1 MASWNPAFMPKS
13 AADLPAPLPTDNTVA
28 DTTDH
33 ANRVAQDGSDF
44 WGIDGGEE
52 DVPAQNGASD
62 SWFPD
67 YGTGNHTTLPATDAQ
82 ATSQIT
88 SETDTNTPDTATEQT
103 ETAHVTTEDAE
114 AVEPAPTQTD
124 EAPEPIAEN
133 AQTTKAVPEDAAT
146 ADLAP
151 EHAEPTDATTT
162 EKADTDEPSDVAS
175 KHTSTMSFTRTIPHE
190 PSWSDDGD
198 PEWNLAR
205 ADTDPFKFLPS
216 SDRTNSFPPVPPL
229 EQHEQQQ
236 EEQQENQQVQQVEQ
250 QQQPQTEPHL
260 EQLPIVQP
268 QVANFL
274 GDGDEVE
281 VQGDD
286 GFFSQLS
293 EAQNDGFDQFG
304 AQDEN
309 NSQQY
314 MGGDLGAKATEAL
327 DARFEEGVPLI
338 AHDGNTTAERE
349 DTKDL
354 FGGEDANDEDDFFSQ
369 VQQGT
374 ANQTEFEAQPLERKS
389 TMQVLGA
396 MDMGSVQPNFPPVEE
411 QPEKEA
417 DATVET
423 QTHDHPE
430 TTSADLNTG
439 EGHEEQKPAG
449 EDVEAKWKE
458 LFADD
463 EEDTLSLLD
472 DSTEASNE
480 IKEKEIDP
488 AAFFGSDD
496 EGFLDDSEEFPTME
510 ETTQPSAPSVAGSN
524 TTTTPTTRYMP
535 QTQTPSLSLS
545 GAPNPYAPTAPPL
558 TSAPSNPYFPAAPS
572 TVAQTPSV
580 TPFGAPVSAPPPSG
594 RFGYGAVPPPQIER
608 KAQSFV
614 DKKGGYQSPYDLP
627 MEVVKVKKRPSTA
640 TLNKPV
646 TAPAAPPPS
655 KSATHLPPPPPTSV
669 PHSSQPGVKPPPPR
683 GEAKPK
689 DKFFEEL
696 PVVTKARPASRN
708 TMGTASPAQSSPY
721 GPPPSAG
728 PPSIASQPPVP
739 GMPSAMGS
747 VPNSSFTQHAEIPNL
762 VAPPRVNPYA
772 SIQSSTTSLAPAVP
786 APASSRYSPAPSSG
800 SQLSTPVPP
809 AAASR
814 YSPAPPASRPTSSGY
829 TPTTSVPPVL
839 PPVLPHQPRTSSPL
853 AHFESRPLVSS
864 HAESGLAEKRSSN
877 SLYDLRLQRV
887 PSLPPTQEVEEE
899 GPMQGMV
906 SPNQVPASH
915 QTSPTASRHGA
926 VPHRSRRT
934 PPPQSLTVQPVTS
947 PQRAAYSYQPA
958 ASAPS
963 HEFAPPPRSQTQSP
977 GALYGNRN
985 VKPIEPI
992 PRPSSVTDATSPRA
1006 ALYSPITMQPSSTF
1020 PPISTTTSR
1029 PRGNTQNFNLVPPT
1043 DGREHDPLQRWR
1055 GVPLISW
1062 GVGGALVTMF
1072 PKNVPRYGM
1081 GQTAPMV
1088 IRSPGEV
1095 KVKSMKDIEPME
1107 ERLAK
1112 FPGPLKGKSKKKET
1126 IAWLT
1131 NGIEMLERTVPHNLS
1146 HQLNPSHDDKRTTER
1161 LLLWKILRVFV
1172 EHDGVLEGNPTV
1184 NQAVRE
1190 ILYPEASTIGG
1201 QPEFTNA
1208 LNPSGLGNSATT
1220 SLQADSVDSS
1230 AVEQIRN
1237 HLISGDNEK
1246 AVWAAVDKRLWGH
1259 AFLLANALNPDL
1271 YKRVAQEFVKNEV
1284 NSTGHNNE
1292 SLAALYDVLS
1302 GNHEE
1307 SVDELVP
1314 AHARA
1319 GLQLVAKNSSSGPS
1333 KDAMGGL
1340 DKWRETLSLILSNRT
1355 ADDARAINFLGNL
1368 LSGYGRAEAAHIC
1381 FLFARSQ
1388 TIFGGLDNPNSNF
1401 VLVGSDHRRQADH
1414 FAKEIE
1420 PLLLSEVY
1428 EYGQSLAGGT
1438 VPVSNPHLAAY
1449 KLQHAYA
1456 LAEYGF
1462 RDKALQYCEAI
1473 TAAITAQTKR
1483 SPYYHPILEAYVDD
1497 LMKRL
1502 KQAPKEESNS
1512 WIPKPSMNK
1521 VSDSM
1526 WNRFNKFVAGDDNE
1540 DGSKGSPD
1548 AAGESGPFARIAGGT
1563 PTISRSPSVNNLE
1576 TFGATIPS
1584 YGMPSAPVTNG
1595 PNMFSPPPPT
1605 RTASRYAPGA
1615 PQPST
1620 PNYNP
1625 YETNSPYAPRSSMER
1640 ASGEYSR
1647 SSVELPRQSLDSQR
1661 GYSHS
1666 SYAPNRTSSPAQ
1678 PYTPYGTTPQ
1688 ESSYSLHNMQPQ
1700 QSLTSPAA
1708 TTSGY
1713 QPFTPQNNVSANDE
1727 PSNEPPSAPS
1737 TGYQPPSY
1745 GYEPP
1750 SFTPYEAPATN
1761 DEEEGASKENGDSNQ
1776 GGEGVNTFEPP
1787 SFQPYSYEP
1796 PSYEP
1801 DTPPSKDD
1809 DESEEEKPKPKK
1821 KGPMY
1826 DDDDDDF
1833 PAAPKPAGKSK
1844 AEIDRENEEMV
1855 RRIAEE
1861 EAKRA
1866 AEAKATKKGWGFTS
1880 WFAKKEA
1887 AAADANAAGSSPG
1900 KPIRAKLG
1908 EANSFYYDPEQK
1920 RWINKN
1926 ASPEDQAAKKSTPP
1940 PPKGGIP
1947 RSSASS
1953 PAPPM
1958 GMGVG
1963 GGSAPNTPGR
1973 ASAPPTGPPRPA
1985 ALMPSASENNVG
1997 SGPPSAVGP
2006 LSPSGSN
2013 GPPSAGL
2020 LSPGMGPA
2028 AMQRP
2033 ASASTSAPPAGT
2045 SKPLSATSSIDDL
2058 LGAAV
2063 PRKRG
2068 EAKKPRK
2075 AARYVDVMQK

>member
-1 MASWNPAFMPKS
+1 MASWNPAFMPNS
-13 AADLPAPLPTDNTVA
+13 ATDLPAQPLPTDDTIAA
-28 DTTDH
+28 DTAEH
-33 ANRVAQDGSDF
+33 SSGVAQDGSDF
-44 WGIDGGEE
+44 WGINGEGE
-52 DVPAQNGASD
+52 GNAPAQNDGTDA
-62 SWFPD
+62 WFPN
-67 YGTGNHTTLPATDAQ
+67 YGTGDHMTKPTTDAQ
-82 ATSQIT
+82 ATAQIP

-103 ETAHVTTEDAE
+103 ETAHVITKDVE
-114 AVEPAPTQTD
+114 AVEPAPTQP
-124 EAPEPIAEN
+124 EAPEPIVEDTQATE
-133 AQTTKAVPEDAAT
+133 AVSEDAAT
-146 ADLAP
+146 ADIAP
-151 EHAEPTDATTT
+151 EHTEPTDAATK
-162 EKADTDEPSDVAS
+162 KADTDEPSDVAS

-205 ADTDPFKFLPS
+205 ADTDPFKFLPA

-236 EEQQENQQVQQVEQ
+236 DEQQQHEQQEHQ
-250 QQQPQTEPHL
+250 QQQHQTEPHL
-260 EQLPIVQP
+260 EHSPIVQP
-268 QVANFL
+268 QVPDFL
-274 GDGDEVE
+274 RDDDGGGDGNVT
-281 VQGDD
+281 
-286 GFFSQLS
+286 
-293 EAQNDGFDQFG
+293 
-304 AQDEN
+304 
-309 NSQQY
+309 QQY
-314 MGGDLGAKATEAL
+314 MGGDLGDKATEAL

-338 AHDGNTTAERE
+338 VHDGNTTAQRD

-354 FGGEDANDEDDFFSQ
+354 FGAEDANDEDDFFSQ
-369 VQQGT
+369 VQQGG
-374 ANQTEFEAQPLERKS
+374 AGETEHEPQPLERKS

-396 MDMGSVQPNFPPVEE
+396 MDMGSVQPSIDTVEE
-411 QPEKEA
+411 EPEEEA
-417 DATVET
+417 DTVVEAHGQDHFDAT
-423 QTHDHPE
+423 
-430 TTSADLNTG
+430 TTDLNTNDNN
-439 EGHEEQKPAG
+439 EEQKPEEQKPEG

-458 LFADD
+458 LFGDD

-480 IKEKEIDP
+480 NKEIDP

-496 EGFLDDSEEFPTME
+496 EGFLDDSEEFPTT
-510 ETTQPSAPSVAGSN
+510 ETTQPRAPSVAGSN

-535 QTQTPSLSLS
+535 QTQTPGLT
-545 GAPNPYAPTAPPL
+545 GAANPYAPAPPPL
-558 TSAPSNPYFPAAPS
+558 TSAPSNPYFPGAPS
-572 TVAQTPSV
+572 TVAQTPSL
-580 TPFGAPVSAPPPSG
+580 TPFGAPVSAPPPTG

-608 KAQSFV
+608 KAESFV

-627 MEVVKVKKRPSTA
+627 MEVVKVKKRPSMA

-646 TAPAAPPPS
+646 TAPAVPPPPKLAS
-655 KSATHLPPPPPTSV
+655 HLPPPPPASV
-669 PHSSQPGVKPPPPR
+669 PHSSQPGVKPPPPP
-683 GEAKPK
+683 GGAKPK
-689 DKFFEEL
+689 EKFFEEL
-696 PVVTKARPASRN
+696 PVVTKARPASRH
-708 TMGTASPAQSSPY
+708 TMVTASPAQSSPY

-728 PPSIASQPPVP
+728 PASVVSRPPVP
-739 GMPSAMGS
+739 GMPSAMGPA
-747 VPNSSFTQHAEIPNL
+747 PNSPPTQHAEIPNL

-772 SIQSSTTSLAPAVP
+772 SLPSSTTSLAPSVP
-786 APASSRYSPAPSSG
+786 APASSRYSPAPPSG

-809 AAASR
+809 AVSSR
-814 YSPAPPASRPTSSGY
+814 YSPAPSASRPTSSGY
-829 TPTTSVPPVL
+829 TPSTSAPPVL

-853 AHFESRPLVSS
+853 AHFESRPLVAS
-864 HAESGLAEKRSSN
+864 HGESGLAEKRSNN

-906 SPNQVPASH
+906 SPNQVPASL

-926 VPHRSRRT
+926 LPHRSRRT

-947 PQRAAYSYQPA
+947 PQRATSSYEPA
-958 ASAPS
+958 ATAPV
-963 HEFAPPPRSQTQSP
+963 HNFAPPPRSQTQSP

-985 VKPIEPI
+985 AKPIDPI
-992 PRPSSVTDATSPRA
+992 PRPSSVADTTSPRA

-1020 PPISTTTSR
+1020 PPIATTTSR

-1055 GVPLISW
+1055 GVPLVSW
-1062 GVGGALVTMF
+1062 GVGGTLVTMF
-1072 PKNVPRYGM
+1072 PKDVPRYGM
-1081 GQTAPMV
+1081 GSAAPMV

-1095 KVKSMKDIEPME
+1095 KIKSMKDIEPME

-1126 IAWLT
+1126 ITWLT
-1131 NGIEMLERTVPHNLS
+1131 NGIETLEKTVPTNLS
-1146 HQLNPSHDDKRTTER
+1146 QQLNPSHEDKRTTER

-1190 ILYPEASTIGG
+1190 ILYPEASAIDS
-1201 QPEFTNA
+1201 QPEFATA

-1237 HLISGDNEK
+1237 HLVSGDSEK

-1319 GLQLVAKNSSSGPS
+1319 GLQLVAKDSSSGPS

-1340 DKWRETLSLILSNRT
+1340 DKWRETLCLILSNRT
-1355 ADDARAINFLGNL
+1355 PDDARAINSLGNL
-1368 LSGYGRAEAAHIC
+1368 LAGYGRAEAAHIC
-1381 FLFARSQ
+1381 FLLARSQ
-1388 TIFGGLDNPNSNF
+1388 SIFGGLDNPNSNF

-1414 FAKEIE
+1414 
-1420 PLLLSEVY
+1420 
-1428 EYGQSLAGGT
+1428 LAGGI

-1473 TAAITAQTKR
+1473 MAAITAQTKR
-1483 SPYYHPILEAYVDD
+1483 SPYYHAILEVYVDD
-1497 LMKRL
+1497 LTKRL

-1540 DGSKGSPD
+1540 DGNKGSPD

-1563 PTISRSPSVNNLE
+1563 PTISRSPSANNLE
-1576 TFGATIPS
+1576 TFGAAIPT
-1584 YGMPSAPVTNG
+1584 YGMPTVPVTNG
-1595 PNMFSPPPPT
+1595 PNMFSPPPT

-1625 YETNSPYAPRSSMER
+1625 YETNSPYAPRSSVER

-1666 SYAPNRTSSPAQ
+1666 NYAPNRTSSPAQ
-1678 PYTPYGTTPQ
+1678 PYTPYGSMPQ
-1688 ESSYSLHNMQPQ
+1688 ESSYPVPNMQPQ
-1700 QSLTSPAA
+1700 PSLTSPP
-1708 TTSGY
+1708 TTISGY
-1713 QPFTPQNNVSANDE
+1713 QPFTPQNNVQENDE
-1727 PSNEPPSAPS
+1727 PSHEPASAPS

-1745 GYEPP
+1745 GGYEPP
-1750 SFTPYEAPATN
+1750 SFIPYEAAVTN
-1761 DEEEGASKENGDSNQ
+1761 NEEGASKKNGDSNQ
-1776 GGEGVNTFEPP
+1776 GGEAVNTFEPP

-1801 DTPPSKDD
+1801 DTQPSKDD
-1809 DESEEEKPKPKK
+1809 ESEGEKPKPKK

-1833 PAAPKPAGKSK
+1833 PAVSKPAGKSK

-1866 AEAKATKKGWGFTS
+1866 AEAKAAKKGWGFTS
-1880 WFAKKEA
+1880 WFGKKEA
-1887 AAADANAAGSSPG
+1887 AAADAAAAASSPG

-1920 RWINKN
+1920 RWVNKN
-1926 ASPEDQAAKKSTPP
+1926 ASPEDQAAKKAAPP

-1947 RSSASS
+1947 RSTASS

-1958 GMGVG
+1958 GM

-1973 ASAPPTGPPRPA
+1973 ASAPPAGPPRPS
-1985 ALMPSASENNVG
+1985 ALMPSASENNVA

-2006 LSPSGSN
+2006 PTPGGN

-2020 LSPGMGPA
+2020 LSPGMPSALQRTMSSTSA
-2028 AMQRP
+2028 A
-2033 ASASTSAPPAGT
+2033 SAPPAGA
-2045 SKPLSATSSIDDL
+2045 SKPLSSTSSIDDL
-2058 LGAAV
+2058 LGAAG

>member
-124 EAPEPIAEN
+124 EAPEPIVEN
-133 AQTTKAVPEDAAT
+133 AQATEAVPKDAAT
-146 ADLAP
+146 ADLVP

-236 EEQQENQQVQQVEQ
+236 EKQQENQQVQQVQQ

-260 EQLPIVQP
+260 EQSPIVQP

-274 GDGDEVE
+274 GDDDEVE

-354 FGGEDANDEDDFFSQ
+354 FGGEDVHDEDDFFSQ
-369 VQQGT
+369 VQQGSV
-374 ANQTEFEAQPLERKS
+374 NQTEFEAQPLERKS

-396 MDMGSVQPNFPPVEE
+396 MDMGSVQPSFAPVEE
-411 QPEKEA
+411 QPEEEA

-430 TTSADLNTG
+430 TTSTDLNTG

-510 ETTQPSAPSVAGSN
+510 ETTQPRAPSVAGSN

-535 QTQTPSLSLS
+535 QTQTPSLT
-545 GAPNPYAPTAPPL
+545 GASNPYAPTAPPL

-640 TLNKPV
+640 TLNTPV

-689 DKFFEEL
+689 EKFFEEL

-762 VAPPRVNPYA
+762 VALPRVNPYA

-853 AHFESRPLVSS
+853 AHFESRPLISS

-899 GPMQGMV
+899 GPMQ
-906 SPNQVPASH
+906 
-915 QTSPTASRHGA
+915 
-926 VPHRSRRT
+926 
-934 PPPQSLTVQPVTS
+934 
-947 PQRAAYSYQPA
+947 
-958 ASAPS
+958 
-963 HEFAPPPRSQTQSP
+963 
-977 GALYGNRN
+977 
-985 VKPIEPI
+985 
-992 PRPSSVTDATSPRA
+992 
-1006 ALYSPITMQPSSTF
+1006 
-1020 PPISTTTSR
+1020 
-1029 PRGNTQNFNLVPPT
+1029 

-1126 IAWLT
+1126 IAWLI

-1201 QPEFTNA
+1201 QPEFANA
-1208 LNPSGLGNSATT
+1208 LNPSGLGNSAMT

-1292 SLAALYDVLS
+1292 SLAAFYDVLS

-1355 ADDARAINFLGNL
+1355 ADDARAINVLGNL

-1713 QPFTPQNNVSANDE
+1713 QPFTPQNNVSANDK

-1750 SFTPYEAPATN
+1750 SFTPYEAPAIN

-1821 KGPMY
+1821 KGPIY

-1861 EAKRA
+1861 E
-1866 AEAKATKKGWGFTS
+1866 EAKAAKKGWGFTS

-1887 AAADANAAGSSPG
+1887 AAADANAAAGSSPG

-2033 ASASTSAPPAGT
+2033 ASTSTSAPPAGT

>member
-1 MASWNPAFMPKS
+1 MPNTT
-13 AADLPAPLPTDNTVA
+13 ADIPTPLPTNDAVA
-28 DTTDH
+28 DTTNH
-33 ANRVAQDGSDF
+33 ANGVADDDADF
-44 WGIDGGEE
+44 WGVDDGEGEG
-52 DVPAQNGASD
+52 DAPTQNGGSD
-62 SWFPD
+62 SWFPN
-67 YGTGNHTTLPATDAQ
+67 YETGNHTTAPATTDAQ
-82 ATSQIT
+82 ATTQIP
-88 SETDTNTPDTATEQT
+88 SETGPSDTTTPNGAVEQAETAQTATED
-103 ETAHVTTEDAE
+103 VE
-114 AVEPAPTQTD
+114 AVEPAPTQP
-124 EAPEPIAEN
+124 EAPEPIVEDTQATE
-133 AQTTKAVPEDAAT
+133 TVSEDATT
-146 ADLAP
+146 ADVAP
-151 EHAEPTDATTT
+151 EHTEPTDAAT

-236 EEQQENQQVQQVEQ
+236 EEQQESQQEQ
-250 QQQPQTEPHL
+250 QQQHQTEL
-260 EQLPIVQP
+260 YQEQSPIVQP
-268 QVANFL
+268 QVADFL
-274 GDGDEVE
+274 CDDDEVE
-281 VQGDD
+281 VHGDD
-286 GFFSQLS
+286 GFLS
-293 EAQNDGFDQFG
+293 HLPAAQNNGFDQSG
-304 AQDEN
+304 VEDGNASQ
-309 NSQQY
+309 QQY
-314 MGGDLGAKATEAL
+314 MGGDLGDKATETL

-338 AHDGNTTAERE
+338 SRDGDTTTQQENPTDLFEGE
-349 DTKDL
+349 DT
-354 FGGEDANDEDDFFSQ
+354 NDDDDFFSQ
-369 VQQGT
+369 VQKGG
-374 ANQTEFEAQPLERKS
+374 ADQTEHEPQPLERKS

-396 MDMGSVQPNFPPVEE
+396 MDMGSVQPSVETVEE
-411 QPEKEA
+411 QPEEEE
-417 DATVET
+417 DAVVET
-423 QTHDHPE
+423 HNQGQPE
-430 TTSADLNTG
+430 TTTADGKTG
-439 EGHEEQKPAG
+439 ESNEEQKPEETKPEG
-449 EDVEAKWKE
+449 EDLDAKWKE

-480 IKEKEIDP
+480 NKEKEIDP

-496 EGFLDDSEEFPTME
+496 EGFLDDSEEFLTMDA
-510 ETTQPSAPSVAGSN
+510 TQPSAPSVAGSN

-535 QTQTPSLSLS
+535 QGQTPNLA
-545 GAPNPYAPTAPPL
+545 GAANPYAPAPPPL
-558 TSAPSNPYFPAAPS
+558 TSAPSNPYFPAAPT
-572 TVAQTPSV
+572 TVAQTPSI
-580 TPFGAPVSAPPPSG
+580 TPFGAPVSAPPPAG

-608 KAQSFV
+608 KAESFV

-627 MEVVKVKKRPSTA
+627 MEVVKVKKRPSMA

-646 TAPAAPPPS
+646 TAPAVPPPP
-655 KSATHLPPPPPTSV
+655 KSATHLPPPPATSV
-669 PHSSQPGVKPPPPR
+669 PPPSQPGVKPPPPS
-683 GEAKPK
+683 GGAKPK
-689 DKFFEEL
+689 EKFFEEL
-696 PVVTKARPASRN
+696 PVVTKARPASRH
-708 TMGTASPAQSSPY
+708 TMGTASPAQASPY
-721 GPPPSAG
+721 GPPPTAG
-728 PPSIASQPPVP
+728 PPVASRPPVP

-747 VPNSSFTQHAEIPNL
+747 APNSPPTQHAEIPNL

-772 SIQSSTTSLAPAVP
+772 SLPSSTANLAPAVP
-786 APASSRYSPAPSSG
+786 APATSRYSPAPPSGSQLGTPVPPAASSRYSPAPSS
-800 SQLSTPVPP
+800 
-809 AAASR
+809 
-814 YSPAPPASRPTSSGY
+814 SRPTSSGY
-829 TPTTSVPPVL
+829 TPTTSAPPVL

-853 AHFESRPLVSS
+853 AHFESRPLVAG
-864 HAESGLAEKRSSN
+864 HGDSGLVEKRNSN

-899 GPMQGMV
+899 GPLQGMV
-906 SPNQVPASH
+906 SPNQVPAPH

-926 VPHRSRRT
+926 LPHRSRRT

-947 PQRAAYSYQPA
+947 PERATSNYQPA
-958 ASAPS
+958 AIAPS
-963 HEFAPPPRSQTQSP
+963 HDFAPPPRSQTQSP

-985 VKPIEPI
+985 AKPIDPI
-992 PRPSSVTDATSPRA
+992 PRPSSVTDTTSPRA

-1020 PPISTTTSR
+1020 PPIAAPTSR

-1062 GVGGALVTMF
+1062 GVGGTLVTMF
-1072 PKNVPRYGM
+1072 PKDVPRYGM
-1081 GQTAPMV
+1081 SSTAPMV

-1095 KVKSMKDIEPME
+1095 KIKSMKDIEPME

-1126 IAWLT
+1126 ITWLT
-1131 NGIEMLERTVPHNLS
+1131 NGIETLEKTVPTNLS
-1146 HQLNPSHDDKRTTER
+1146 HQLNPSHEDKRTTER

-1190 ILYPEASTIGG
+1190 ILYPEASAMAV
-1201 QPEFTNA
+1201 QPEFANA
-1208 LNPSGLGNSATT
+1208 LNPSGLGNSAIT

-1237 HLISGDNEK
+1237 HLISGDSEK

-1259 AFLLANALNPDL
+1259 AFLLANALNHDL

-1319 GLQLVAKNSSSGPS
+1319 GLQLVAKDSSSGVS

-1355 ADDARAINFLGNL
+1355 PDDARAINSLGNL

-1401 VLVGSDHRRQADH
+1401 VLVGSDHRRQADQ

-1473 TAAITAQTKR
+1473 MATVTAQTKR

-1512 WIPKPSMNK
+1512 WISKPSMNK

-1526 WNRFNKFVAGDDNE
+1526 WNRFNKFVAGDDN
-1540 DGSKGSPD
+1540 DDAAKGSPD
-1548 AAGESGPFARIAGGT
+1548 AAGGSGPFARIAGGT

-1576 TFGATIPS
+1576 TFGAAIPS
-1584 YGMPSAPVTNG
+1584 YGMPTVPVTNG
-1595 PNMFSPPPPT
+1595 PNMFSPPPN

-1625 YETNSPYAPRSSMER
+1625 YETNSPYAPRSSMEQ

-1647 SSVELPRQSLDSQR
+1647 SSVEIPRQSLDSQR

-1666 SYAPNRTSSPAQ
+1666 NYAPNRTSSPAQ

-1688 ESSYSLHNMQPQ
+1688 ESSYSLPNMQPQ
-1700 QSLTSPAA
+1700 PSVTSPPA

-1713 QPFTPQNNVSANDE
+1713 QPFTPQNNVQANEE
-1727 PSNEPPSAPS
+1727 PANEPPSAPS

-1745 GYEPP
+1745 GGYEPP
-1750 SFTPYEAPATN
+1750 PFTPYEAPATN
-1761 DEEEGASKENGDSNQ
+1761 NEEGESKENGDFNHGS
-1776 GGEGVNTFEPP
+1776 EAVNTFEPP
-1787 SFQPYSYEP
+1787 SYQPYSYEP

-1801 DTPPSKDD
+1801 DIQPSKDED
-1809 DESEEEKPKPKK
+1809 DSEEEKPKPKK

-1833 PAAPKPAGKSK
+1833 PMVPKPAGKSK

-1866 AEAKATKKGWGFTS
+1866 AEAKAVKKGWGFTS
-1880 WFAKKEA
+1880 WFSKKEA
-1887 AAADANAAGSSPG
+1887 AVADANAASSPG

-1908 EANSFYYDPEQK
+1908 EANSFYFDPEQK
-1920 RWINKN
+1920 RWVNKN
-1926 ASPEDQAAKKSTPP
+1926 ASPEDQAAKKATPP

-1953 PAPPM
+1953 PAPPPM
-1958 GMGVG
+1958 GPG
-1963 GGSAPNTPGR
+1963 GGVPNTPGR
-1973 ASAPPTGPPRPA
+1973 ASAPPTGPPRPST
-1985 ALMPSASENNVG
+1985 LMPSASENNIT
-1997 SGPPSAVGP
+1997 SGLPSAV
-2006 LSPSGSN
+2006 

-2020 LSPGMGPA
+2020 LSPGMA
-2028 AMQRP
+2028 IAMQRT
-2033 ASASTSAPPAGT
+2033 ASSTSAPPAGGA
-2045 SKPLSATSSIDDL
+2045 SKPLSSTSSIDDL
-2058 LGAAV
+2058 LGAAG

-2075 AARYVDVMQK
+2075 VARYVDVMQK

>member
-1 MASWNPAFMPKS
+1 
-13 AADLPAPLPTDNTVA
+13 
-28 DTTDH
+28 
-33 ANRVAQDGSDF
+33 
-44 WGIDGGEE
+44 
-52 DVPAQNGASD
+52 
-62 SWFPD
+62 
-67 YGTGNHTTLPATDAQ
+67 
-82 ATSQIT
+82 
-88 SETDTNTPDTATEQT
+88 
-103 ETAHVTTEDAE
+103 
-114 AVEPAPTQTD
+114 
-124 EAPEPIAEN
+124 
-133 AQTTKAVPEDAAT
+133 
-146 ADLAP
+146 
-151 EHAEPTDATTT
+151 
-162 EKADTDEPSDVAS
+162 
-175 KHTSTMSFTRTIPHE
+175 
-190 PSWSDDGD
+190 
-198 PEWNLAR
+198 
-205 ADTDPFKFLPS
+205 
-216 SDRTNSFPPVPPL
+216 
-229 EQHEQQQ
+229 
-236 EEQQENQQVQQVEQ
+236 
-250 QQQPQTEPHL
+250 
-260 EQLPIVQP
+260 
-268 QVANFL
+268 
-274 GDGDEVE
+274 
-281 VQGDD
+281 
-286 GFFSQLS
+286 
-293 EAQNDGFDQFG
+293 
-304 AQDEN
+304 
-309 NSQQY
+309 
-314 MGGDLGAKATEAL
+314 MGGDLGEKATGVL
-327 DARFEEGVPLI
+327 DSRFEEGVPLI
-338 AHDGNTTAERE
+338 AHEENPTAQR
-349 DTKDL
+349 DDIKDL
-354 FGGEDANDEDDFFSQ
+354 FGGEDANNEDDFFSQ
-369 VQQGT
+369 VQQGD
-374 ANQTEFEAQPLERKS
+374 AGETEHKPQPLERKS

-396 MDMGSVQPNFPPVEE
+396 MDMGSVQPSIDTVEE
-411 QPEKEA
+411 QPEEEA
-417 DATVET
+417 EAAVET
-423 QTHDHPE
+423 HDQKHPE
-430 TTSADLNTG
+430 ATTADLNTDDSN
-439 EGHEEQKPAG
+439 EEQKPEETKPEG

-463 EEDTLSLLD
+463 QEDTLSLLD

-480 IKEKEIDP
+480 NKEIDP

-496 EGFLDDSEEFPTME
+496 EGFLDDSEEFPTT
-510 ETTQPSAPSVAGSN
+510 ETTQPRAPSVAGSN

-535 QTQTPSLSLS
+535 QTQTPSLT
-545 GAPNPYAPTAPPL
+545 GAANPYAPAPPPL

-580 TPFGAPVSAPPPSG
+580 TPFGASVSAPPPTG
-594 RFGYGAVPPPQIER
+594 RFGYGAVPPPQTER
-608 KAQSFV
+608 KAESFV

-627 MEVVKVKKRPSTA
+627 MEVVKVKKRPSMA

-646 TAPAAPPPS
+646 TAPAVPPPPP

-669 PHSSQPGVKPPPPR
+669 PPSSHPGVKPPPPA
-683 GEAKPK
+683 GAAKPK
-689 DKFFEEL
+689 ENFFEEL
-696 PVVTKARPASRN
+696 PVVTRARPASRH

-721 GPPPSAG
+721 GPPSSAG
-728 PPSIASQPPVP
+728 PPSVVSRPPVP

-747 VPNSSFTQHAEIPNL
+747 APNSPPTQHAEISNL

-772 SIQSSTTSLAPAVP
+772 SLPSSTNLAPAVP
-786 APASSRYSPAPSSG
+786 APASSRYSPAPPSG

-809 AAASR
+809 AVSSR

-829 TPTTSVPPVL
+829 TPATSAPPVL

-853 AHFESRPLVSS
+853 AHFESRPLVAS
-864 HAESGLAEKRSSN
+864 HGESGLAEKRSSN

-915 QTSPTASRHGA
+915 QTSPTASRHA
-926 VPHRSRRT
+926 ALSHRSRRT

-947 PQRAAYSYQPA
+947 PQRATSSYEPA
-958 ASAPS
+958 ATAPA
-963 HEFAPPPRSQTQSP
+963 HNFAPPPRSQTQSP

-985 VKPIEPI
+985 AKPIDPI

-1020 PPISTTTSR
+1020 PPIATTTSR

-1062 GVGGALVTMF
+1062 GVGGTLVTMF
-1072 PKNVPRYGM
+1072 PKDVPRYGM
-1081 GQTAPMV
+1081 GSTAPMV

-1095 KVKSMKDIEPME
+1095 KIKSMKDIEPME

-1126 IAWLT
+1126 ITWLT
-1131 NGIEMLERTVPHNLS
+1131 NGIEALEKTLPTNLS
-1146 HQLNPSHDDKRTTER
+1146 HQLNPSHEDKRTTER

-1190 ILYPEASTIGG
+1190 ILYPEASVIGG
-1201 QPEFTNA
+1201 QPEFANA

-1237 HLISGDNEK
+1237 HLVSGDSEK

-1319 GLQLVAKNSSSGPS
+1319 GLQLVAKDSSSGPS

-1340 DKWRETLSLILSNRT
+1340 DKWRETLSLVLSNRT
-1355 ADDARAINFLGNL
+1355 PDDARAINSLGNL

-1401 VLVGSDHRRQADH
+1401 VLVGSDHRRQADQ
-1414 FAKEIE
+1414 FAKEME

-1483 SPYYHPILEAYVDD
+1483 SPYYHAILEVYVDD
-1497 LMKRL
+1497 LTKRL

-1548 AAGESGPFARIAGGT
+1548 AMGESGPFARIAGGT

-1576 TFGATIPS
+1576 TFGAAIPT
-1584 YGMPSAPVTNG
+1584 YGMPTVPVTNG
-1595 PNMFSPPPPT
+1595 PNMFSPPAT

-1615 PQPST
+1615 AQPST

-1647 SSVELPRQSLDSQR
+1647 SSVELPRRSLDSQR
-1661 GYSHS
+1661 GYAHS

-1688 ESSYSLHNMQPQ
+1688 EPSYPLPNMQPQ
-1700 QSLTSPAA
+1700 PSLTSPPA

-1713 QPFTPQNNVSANDE
+1713 QPFTPQNNVQANDE
-1727 PSNEPPSAPS
+1727 PAHEPTSAPS

-1745 GYEPP
+1745 GGYEPP
-1750 SFTPYEAPATN
+1750 SFTPYEAPMTN
-1761 DEEEGASKENGDSNQ
+1761 NEEGASKENGDASQ
-1776 GGEGVNTFEPP
+1776 GGEAFNTFEPP

-1801 DTPPSKDD
+1801 DTQPSKD

-1833 PAAPKPAGKSK
+1833 AAAPKPAGKSK

-1866 AEAKATKKGWGFTS
+1866 AEAKVAKKGWGFTS
-1880 WFAKKEA
+1880 WFGKKEA
-1887 AAADANAAGSSPG
+1887 AAADAAAANSPG

-1920 RWINKN
+1920 RWVNKN
-1926 ASPEDQAAKKSTPP
+1926 ASPQDQAAKKATPP
-1940 PPKGGIP
+1940 PPRGGIP

-1958 GMGVG
+1958 GMG
-1963 GGSAPNTPGR
+1963 GSAPNTPGR
-1973 ASAPPTGPPRPA
+1973 ASAPPAGPPRPA
-1985 ALMPSASENNVG
+1985 ALTSSASENMIG

-2006 LSPSGSN
+2006 PTPGGIN

-2020 LSPGMGPA
+2020 LSPGMA
-2028 AMQRP
+2028 TAMQRTTSNT
-2033 ASASTSAPPAGT
+2033 SAASAPPSGVGA
-2045 SKPLSATSSIDDL
+2045 SKPLSTTSSIDDL
-2058 LGAAV
+2058 LGAAG